1 MSQSGL
7 TPVISVAIWPLFLCH
22 VVSDGLAHIAGSWQ
36 CGCTGEAPADPAWFG
51 SMWSLRLQQGS
62 SGIVPCPSQGSQEQ
76 QEGEPQCGGTPQ
88 VFPMSTNQLNP
99 DSKEYRKK
107 SYCLVGGNTELH
119 CKEDQVKD
127 QQEFLWSFL
136 QLIYHTAPELE
147 ATRCRDQPE

>member
-1 MSQSGL
+1 MSLEATNKLLCSKGSVCCKSKPNKENNVL
-7 TPVISVAIWPLFLCH
+7 LSWTPWELRTSLPL
-22 VVSDGLAHIAGSWQ
+22 G
-36 CGCTGEAPADPAWFG
+36 
-51 SMWSLRLQQGS
+51 QGS
-62 SGIVPCPSQGSQEQ
+62 TCSAARDGAFTSGIVPCPSQGSQEQ

-88 VFPMSTNQLNP
+88 VFPISTDQLNP

>member
-1 MSQSGL
+1 MMENFRVDGQKGL
-7 TPVISVAIWPLFLCH
+7 TVFLISKLPLSLVPVVQ
-22 VVSDGLAHIAGSWQ
+22 AHLDTAHL
-36 CGCTGEAPADPAWFG
+36 ELEPEK
-51 SMWSLRLQQGS
+51 
-62 SGIVPCPSQGSQEQ
+62 PSQI
-76 QEGEPQCGGTPQ
+76 TWI
-88 VFPMSTNQLNP
+88 
-99 DSKEYRKK
+99 RKK